1 MNYNIPMVKIFE
13 QAKKILGCL
22 VIWGRKI
29 IGPGKSSKDN
39 PPGLKQ
45 LPLDEQSFKKMIGRG
60 FLYVDKTGYIAKL
73 INSKLTYFFLSRPR
87 RFGKSLLISTMKEVF
102 SRNKRLFKNLR
113 IYNDIEWIKYP
124 IIHFDFSKIG
134 VDETIP
140 VKKALA
146 DEVDK
151 ISRYYKLPIS
161 GGNHQTKFSAL
172 IENLSRKKKKPLVIL
187 IDEYDHFII
196 RYITDDQRREINRAQ
211 LKDFFSILKGS
222 SEFLRFVFITGVSRF
237 SRVSIFSDLNN
248 LIDLTFNPDYSA
260 IAGYTEKELLDYFPG
275 FIEKFA
281 QKENLAADRLISL
294 IRKWYNGYS
303 WDGETR
309 VYNPFSI
316 LNLFFNFRFGYYWYA
331 SSTPTF
337 LIRSIRERKIKIH
350 ELDHIEVSRSKLENM
365 EVTDL
370 QLIPILF
377 QTGYL
382 TIMEKIEESIEHE
395 KFLVDYPNKD
405 VRYSFLNHLLE
416 DFSRENPRLI
426 DTISSA
432 VQENRMDDALETMK
446 TIFAGVPYNNFDY
459 SSEAS
464 YHSLFHIIL
473 VLILDNT
480 GAQIQTNRGRI
491 DQVIETDSR
500 IYIFEFKLESAQKAI
515 EQIHEKKYYEK
526 YRHRDKAIV
535 LVGVSFSKQER
546 NINDWIIQNL

>member
-1 MNYNIPMVKIFE
+1 MPMIKLFE
-13 QAKKILGCL
+13 QVKTILGL
-22 VIWGRKI
+22 A
-29 IGPGKSSKDN
+29 GKRNAN
-39 PPGLKQ
+39 PRDLKN
-45 LPLDEQSFKKMIGRG
+45 LPLDEQSFKKMIGRDL
-60 FLYVDKTGYIAKL
+60 LYVDKTGYIAKL
-73 INSKLTYFFLSRPR
+73 IDSKLTFFFLSRPR

-102 SRNKRLFKNLR
+102 SCNKRLFKNLE
-113 IYNDIEWIKYP
+113 IYNQIEWIKYP

-134 VDETIP
+134 VDETIT

-146 DEVDK
+146 GEVDK
-151 ISRYYKLPIS
+151 ISRYYKLPIAS
-161 GGNHQTKFSAL
+161 GNHKTKFSAL

-196 RYITDDQRREINRAQ
+196 RCITDEQQRETNRSQ
-211 LKDFFSILKGS
+211 LKDFFSVLKGS

-260 IAGYTEKELLDYFPG
+260 IAGYTEKELHDYFPG

-281 QKENLAADRLISL
+281 RKENLPADRLTSL

-309 VYNPFSI
+309 VYNPFSV

-337 LIRSIRERKIKIH
+337 LIESIRERKIKIQ
-350 ELDHIEVSRSKLENM
+350 ELDRIEVSRATLENM
-365 EVTDL
+365 QVDDL

-382 TIMEKIEESIEHE
+382 TIVEKIEESIEHE

-405 VRYSFLNHLLE
+405 VRYSFLTHLLE
-416 DFSRENPRLI
+416 DFSRDNPRLI
-426 DTISSA
+426 DTISNA

-459 SSEAS
+459 TNEAS

-473 VLILDNT
+473 VLLLDNI

-491 DQVIETDSR
+491 DQVIETDNT
-500 IYIFEFKLESAQKAI
+500 IYIFEFKLENAQKAI
-515 EQIHEKKYYEK
+515 DQIHRKKYYEK
-526 YRHRDKAIV
+526 YQNQSKRIV
-535 LVGVSFSKQER
+535 LVGVSFSKEER
-546 NINDWIIQNL
+546 NIKDWLIETV